1 MIEFK
6 MPALGADMD
15 EGKLDE
21 WLVKPGDT
29 VTRGQVVAVV
39 ETTKAAVEV
48 ECWQEGTVTELL
60 VPVGT
65 TVQVGAPLA
74 RLAEPGETV
83 ELAPATAPAP
93 ETIAAVS
100 EPAPAAEV
108 PTVVAVAPPAQTP
121 TVTPPAPPAP
131 AVPAPAAPQY
141 HPRWVS
147 PAARRLAS
155 SLGVHVEALTGTGP
169 QGAVTLN
176 DVEHAAAHAKTA
188 EAPKPAAAPGEPL
201 SPKQLAAK
209 RGAEMRRSIAAA
221 MSRSKREI
229 PHYYLAHEIV
239 LDNALQW
246 LAERNA
252 QRSITER
259 VLPAVLQIKAV
270 ALAAQRF
277 GEFNGFWRN
286 DTFEPAEAVH
296 VGVAISLRGGG
307 LVAPAIHDVA
317 DKKLDELMAKLTDLV
332 ARARAFS
339 LRSSEMSDPTI
350 TVTNLGDQGVDSVFG
365 VIYPQQVALVGF
377 GKPGQHVRAVDGG
390 IRIATTV
397 QATLA
402 ADHRASDGHRG
413 ALFLAAIDEVLS
425 QPDLLEK

>member
-1 MIEFK
+1 MVEFT

-15 EGKLDE
+15 EGTLNE

-48 ECWQEGTVTELL
+48 ECWQEGTVAELL
-60 VPVGT
+60 VPIGT
-65 TVQVGAPLA
+65 TVQVGTPLA
-74 RLAEPGETV
+74 RLAVAGE
-83 ELAPATAPAP
+83 
-93 ETIAAVS
+93 AV
-100 EPAPAAEV
+100 EPAPVV
-108 PTVVAVAPPAQTP
+108 PEPVVQAPVEPEPVVQAPVVEAPVVPAPVEPAPVVVSAAPPAQ
-121 TVTPPAPPAP
+121 
-131 AVPAPAAPQY
+131 
-141 HPRWVS
+141 HRRWVS
-147 PAARRLAS
+147 PAARRLAAS
-155 SLGVHVEALTGTGP
+155 VGVDVESVTGTGP
-169 QGAVTLN
+169 QGAVTIN
-176 DVEHAAAHAKTA
+176 DVEHAAAHAETA
-188 EAPKPAAAPGEPL
+188 KPVPKPVAAPANSL
-201 SPKQLAAK
+201 SPKELAAK

-239 LDNALQW
+239 LDKALAW
-246 LAERNA
+246 LTERNA

-259 VLPAVLQIKAV
+259 VLPAVLQLKAV

-286 DTFEPAEAVH
+286 DAFEPASAVH

-317 DKKLDELMAKLTDLV
+317 GKKLDELMGDLTDLV

-350 TVTNLGDQGVDSVFG
+350 TVTNLGDQGVDAVFG

-377 GKPGQHVRAVDGG
+377 GTPAQRVRAADGG

-413 ALFLAAIDEVLS
+413 ALFLAAIDELLQ

>member
-1 MIEFK
+1 MIEFT

-21 WLVKPGDT
+21 WLVKPGDA
-29 VTRGQVVAVV
+29 VTRGQIVAVV

-48 ECWQEGTVTELL
+48 ECWQEGTVVELL

-74 RLAEPGETV
+74 RLAEPGEAAEPVPVAEPVAAVAEVPPVV
-83 ELAPATAPAP
+83 EVPPVAQVRPVVAPAP
-93 ETIAAVS
+93 VASPPVPPVVT
-100 EPAPAAEV
+100 APE
-108 PTVVAVAPPAQTP
+108 
-121 TVTPPAPPAP
+121 
-131 AVPAPAAPQY
+131 
-141 HPRWVS
+141 HHRRWVS
-147 PAARRLAS
+147 PAARRLAQS
-155 SLGVHVEALTGTGP
+155 MGVDVEAVTGTGP

-176 DVEHAAAHAKTA
+176 DVEHAAAHTRTTQ
-188 EAPKPAAAPGEPL
+188 APAPAATTAPAAQAL
-201 SPKQLAAK
+201 SPKELAAK

-239 LDNALQW
+239 LDKALGW

-252 QRSITER
+252 ERSITER

-286 DTFEPAEAVH
+286 DSFEPAAAVH

-307 LVAPAIHDVA
+307 LVAPAIHDVP
-317 DKKLDELMAKLTDLV
+317 DKKLDELMANLTDLV

-365 VIYPQQVALVGF
+365 VIYPQQVAMVGF
-377 GKPGQHVRAVDGG
+377 GKPAQRVCAADGA

-397 QATLA
+397 QASLA

-413 ALFLAAIDEVLS
+413 ALFLAAVDEVLQ